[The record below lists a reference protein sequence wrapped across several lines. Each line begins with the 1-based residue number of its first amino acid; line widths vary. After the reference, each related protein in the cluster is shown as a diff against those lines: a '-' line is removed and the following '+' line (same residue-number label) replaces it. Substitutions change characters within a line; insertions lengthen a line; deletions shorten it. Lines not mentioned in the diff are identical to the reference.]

1 MKKQIYNCVAGCEVE
16 SAVQL
21 IAGRWKSVI
30 LYHLIHDGDLR
41 YSELQRLIPGIERRT
56 LSLQLRGMEDDH
68 LIKKVTDSFVEDISR
83 YQITEFGLQAKPAII
98 ALYQMGLNFNKE
110 NQGKYPVADLISY

>member
-1 MKKQIYNCVAGCEVE
+1 MKKQIYDCVAGCEVE

-30 LYHLIHDGDLR
+30 LYHLIYDGDLR
-41 YSELQRLIPGIERRT
+41 YSELQRLFPGIERRT
-56 LSLQLRGMEDDH
+56 LSLQLRGMEDDR
-68 LIKKVTDSFVEDISR
+68 LIQKVTNSLEENVSR

-98 ALYQMGLNFNKE
+98 ALYQMGRNFNE
-110 NQGKYPVADLISY
+110 ANQGKYPVADLESY